1 VPYRRDGALPQSPSC
16 YAGLIGHRLLRNRP
30 WPLSQTGVLKT
41 TSGALQAPRSMTQE
55 GSEQMPGEIRSEQWA
70 TSATPPTSQYEAWFD
85 KVNRTF
91 GRWRSEGAGLGA
103 FRAELRQ
110 TSMPDMSL
118 VECWC
123 EPCAGYRSKSD
134 ASDSETE
141 VLTIQLVVSG
151 REFMKLGEQQA
162 ILSQG
167 DIFIWDSTQSM
178 SFEVVQPL
186 HKISLV
192 VPLQRLKDWLP
203 GRWKSLPRKMNQCDP
218 GTAILSSF
226 LQELARVDY
235 QATPLRQAALTEAAV
250 AMLVAPMSDQD
261 ISFVGKPAHL
271 DIVKSKIMRQLRDPT
286 IDLEAIAKSNR
297 ISLRYLHKLFE
308 SEGCTPWRFV
318 TRERMSACYRD
329 LVNPVLQQR
338 SITDIAFSWGF
349 SSVTHFSRKIK
360 AEYGSSPSQLRAAAF
375 RR

>member
-1 VPYRRDGALPQSPSC
+1 
-16 YAGLIGHRLLRNRP
+16 
-30 WPLSQTGVLKT
+30 
-41 TSGALQAPRSMTQE
+41 MTQE
-55 GSEQMPGEIRSEQWA
+55 GSKQMPGEIRFEQWA

-85 KVNRTF
+85 KLNRTF
-91 GRWRSEGAGLGA
+91 GTWRSEGASLGA
-103 FRAELRQ
+103 FQADLRQ

-118 VECWC
+118 VECRC

-141 VLTIQLVVSG
+141 DLTIQLVVSG

-178 SFEVVQPL
+178 SFEVIQPL

-203 GRWKSLPRKMNQCDP
+203 GRWKSLPRKMNQSDP

-261 ISFVGKPAHL
+261 ISFVGKLAQL
-271 DIVKSKIMRQLRDPT
+271 DIVKSKIMKQLRDPT
-286 IDLEAIAKSNR
+286 IDLGAIAKSNR
-297 ISLRYLHKLFE
+297 ISLRYLHQLFE

-318 TRERMSACYRD
+318 TRERMSGCYRD

-360 AEYGSSPSQLRAAAF
+360 AEYGSSPSKLRAAAL